1 MPKLTDFEE
10 MYMNIKSKN
19 KSFNTPNMKISER
32 IMRDLGLGF
41 ISVFSMILM
50 IANISFVPTDPS
62 FNVATSGEIK
72 NLFGAYGAN
81 IADLLRQIFGLN
93 SFLIIIF
100 AICTPVFLLIKGP
113 YKIARPYFRLIM
125 GLLGIISFG
134 VFLASLPPSSKWPF
148 SSGFGGLFGDAILGL
163 FTFPFH
169 FANWSK
175 GIFGFVFFISFLI
188 CTYFTFNLRF
198 KDIDSAWD
206 EFGYYWAGLRV
217 WLDNILKPNVKS
229 QKKSPY
235 PNIKTNKQAPPVS
248 REIPIARKQDIAIE
262 IPKKPKPSVR
272 ASEEVQPTLPF
283 NNPNGFE
290 LPRLEFLKKP
300 PVRNLQHDEA
310 ALRQNAQLLLSVLNQ
325 FKIFGEII
333 NVRPG
338 PVVTL
343 YELEPE
349 AGIKSS
355 RVISLADDIARS
367 MAAISCRVAVVKGRN
382 AIGIELP
389 NSRRE
394 SVYLRSL
401 LASREFEQ
409 SDNLLPLAL
418 GENIGGEPSIVDL
431 SKMPHLLIAGT
442 TGSGK
447 SVGINAMILSLLYR
461 LTPDQCRFIMIDPKM
476 VELSIY
482 NDIPHLLAPVVID
495 PKKAVSALKWTV
507 REMENRYKL
516 MSKVG
521 VRNISG
527 FNERANIAIKKGETF
542 EHVERVGWNRETGE
556 AIFETR
562 KIELKPMPFI
572 VVVIDEMADLMM
584 IAGKDIEG
592 AVQRLAQMARAVGI
606 HLITATQR
614 PSVDVITGTIK
625 ANFPTRISYMV
636 TSKIDSRTILG
647 EGGAEQ
653 LLGQGDLLFMAN
665 GGRINRLHGPFVSDE
680 EVRQIV
686 AALKAQGSPQYFED
700 ITSNIE
706 DDNDDGKMNSPFGAN
721 SGDELFD
728 KAVEIVATTRKV
740 STSFIQ
746 RQLKLGYNRA
756 ADLVD
761 RMEREGMISQPDHVG
776 RRQVLLPE
784 HKDY

>member
-1 MPKLTDFEE
+1 MPQT
-10 MYMNIKSKN
+10 
-19 KSFNTPNMKISER
+19 
-32 IMRDLGLGF
+32 
-41 ISVFSMILM
+41 
-50 IANISFVPTDPS
+50 
-62 FNVATSGEIK
+62 
-72 NLFGAYGAN
+72 
-81 IADLLRQIFGLN
+81 
-93 SFLIIIF
+93 
-100 AICTPVFLLIKGP
+100 
-113 YKIARPYFRLIM
+113 
-125 GLLGIISFG
+125 
-134 VFLASLPPSSKWPF
+134 SKWPMA
-148 SSGFGGLFGDAILGL
+148 SGFGGIIGDLILGTFTLFFQHANWARGLFG
-163 FTFPFH
+163 
-169 FANWSK
+169 
-175 GIFGFVFFISFLI
+175 FISFFAFLT
-188 CTYFTFNLRF
+188 CSYFAFNLNAR
-198 KDIDSAWD
+198 DLDGAWD
-206 EFGYYWAGLRV
+206 QATYYYSSLRV
-217 WLDNILKPNVKS
+217 WIDGFGKTKKKMGSKIKVASKPIQEPAPKIVQNFEEKTIPSKKINIG
-229 QKKSPY
+229 
-235 PNIKTNKQAPPVS
+235 
-248 REIPIARKQDIAIE
+248 IE
-262 IPKKPKPSVR
+262 LPKKAKSSPRVND
-272 ASEEVQPTLPF
+272 ELQPELPWER
-283 NNPNGFE
+283 PEGFE

-300 PVRNLQHDEA
+300 PQRNIQHDEA
-310 ALRQNAQLLLSVLNQ
+310 ALRQNALLLMSVLNQ
-325 FKIFGEII
+325 FKVQGEII

-355 RVISLADDIARS
+355 RVIGLADDIARS
-367 MAAISCRVAVVKGRN
+367 MAAVSCRVAVVKGRN

-394 SVYLRSL
+394 SVYLRTL
-401 LASREFEQ
+401 LSSREFENGGF
-409 SDNLLPLAL
+409 DLPLAL
-418 GENIGGEPSIVDL
+418 GETIGGEPSIVDL

-521 VRNISG
+521 VRNITG
-527 FNERANIAIKKGETF
+527 FNERAREAQRKGETF
-542 EHVERVGWNRETGE
+542 EHIERTGWNRETGE
-556 AIFETR
+556 PIFESR
-562 KIELKPMPFI
+562 QLELKPMPFI

-584 IAGKDIEG
+584 IAGKEIEG

-636 TSKIDSRTILG
+636 TTKIDSRTILG

-665 GGRINRLHGPFVSDE
+665 GGRISRLHGPFVSDD

-700 ITSNIE
+700 ITSHIDE
-706 DDNDDGKMNSPFGAN
+706 ESDSDNGMNGAFGAN

-728 KAVEIVATTRKV
+728 KAVNIVSQTRKV
-740 STSFIQ
+740 STSFLQ

-761 RMEREGMISQPDHVG
+761 RMEREGMISAPDHVG

-784 HKDY
+784 HRDY

>member
-1 MPKLTDFEE
+1 MPQQNNNFGNSL
-10 MYMNIKSKN
+10 NL
-19 KSFNTPNMKISER
+19 R
-32 IMRDLGLGF
+32 QRLVRDIGLA
-41 ISVFSMILM
+41 IIAMMALCAL
-50 IANISFVPTDPS
+50 IANISYNSTDPS
-62 FNVATSGEIK
+62 INVATSQK
-72 NLFGAYGAN
+72 VSNWFGTGGA
-81 IADLLRQIFGLN
+81 ITSDLLQQFFGLN
-93 SFLIIIF
+93 SYLLMLAIF
-100 AICTPVFLLIKGP
+100 GICVFALLSGP
-113 YKIARPYFRLIM
+113 SRIMRPKFRLIM
-125 GLLGIISFG
+125 AI
-134 VFLASLPPSSKWPF
+134 LAILFSGAALSAMPQTAKWPMA
-148 SSGFGGLFGDAILGL
+148 SGFGGIIGDLVLGTFTLFFQHANWARGLFG
-163 FTFPFH
+163 
-169 FANWSK
+169 
-175 GIFGFVFFISFLI
+175 FISFFAFLI
-188 CTYFTFNLRF
+188 CAYFAFNLKAR
-198 KDIDSAWD
+198 DLDGAWD
-206 EFGYYWAGLRV
+206 EATYYYSSFRV
-217 WLDNILKPNVKS
+217 WIDSFGKPKKKMGQKIKVASKPIQEPAQKIVQNFEEKPIQSKKINIGIELP
-229 QKKSPY
+229 KKS
-235 PNIKTNKQAPPVS
+235 K
-248 REIPIARKQDIAIE
+248 
-262 IPKKPKPSVR
+262 
-272 ASEEVQPTLPF
+272 ASPRVNDELQPELPWER
-283 NNPNGFE
+283 PEGFE

-300 PVRNLQHDEA
+300 PQRNIQHDEA
-310 ALRQNAQLLLSVLNQ
+310 ALRQNALLLMSVLNQ
-325 FKIFGEII
+325 FKVQGEII

-355 RVISLADDIARS
+355 RVIGLADDIARS
-367 MAAISCRVAVVKGRN
+367 MAAVSCRVAVVKGRN

-394 SVYLRSL
+394 SVYLRTL
-401 LASREFEQ
+401 LASREFENGGY
-409 SDNLLPLAL
+409 DLPLAL
-418 GENIGGEPSIVDL
+418 GETIGGEPSIVDL

-461 LTPDQCRFIMIDPKM
+461 LTPEQCRFIMIDPKM

-521 VRNISG
+521 VRNITG
-527 FNERANIAIKKGETF
+527 FNERAREAQRKGETF
-542 EHVERVGWNRETGE
+542 EHIERTGWNRETGE
-556 AIFETR
+556 PIFESR
-562 KIELKPMPFI
+562 QLELKPMPFI

-584 IAGKDIEG
+584 IAGKEIEG

-636 TSKIDSRTILG
+636 TTKIDSRTILG

-665 GGRINRLHGPFVSDE
+665 GGRISRLHGPFVSDD

-700 ITSNIE
+700 ITSHIDE
-706 DDNDDGKMNSPFGAN
+706 EGDSDNGMNGAFGAN

-728 KAVEIVATTRKV
+728 KAVNIVSQTRKV
-740 STSFIQ
+740 STSFLQ

-761 RMEREGMISQPDHVG
+761 RMEREGMISAPDHVG

-784 HKDY
+784 HRDY

>member
-1 MPKLTDFEE
+1 MIINAKQ
-10 MYMNIKSKN
+10 KN
-19 KSFNTPNMKISER
+19 NGFNQAPLKISER
-32 IMRDLGLGF
+32 ILRDLGLGLIAIF
-41 ISVFSMILM
+41 AIMAM
-50 IANISFVPTDPS
+50 IANISFAPTDPS
-62 FNVATSGEIK
+62 LNVATSGDIQ
-72 NLFGAYGAN
+72 NILGSNGAI
-81 IADLLRQIFGLN
+81 IADLMRQVFGLN
-93 SFLIIIF
+93 SYLIILF
-100 AICTPVFLLIKGP
+100 AVGSAIFLLFKGP
-113 YKIARPYFRLIM
+113 HKILKPHFRLIM
-125 GLLGIISFG
+125 GLVGIFFFG

-148 SSGFGGLFGDAILGL
+148 STSFGGLFGDFGLGI
-163 FTFPFH
+163 FTFAFE
-169 FANWSK
+169 FANWAK
-175 GIFGFVFFISFLI
+175 ALFGFLAFIGFLI
-188 CTYFTFNLRF
+188 CAYFTFNLNF
-198 KDIDSAWD
+198 KDIDGAWD
-206 EFGYYWAGLRV
+206 EFGYYWASLRV
-217 WLDNILKPNVKS
+217 SIDNIFAPKLK
-229 QKKSPY
+229 
-235 PNIKTNKQAPPVS
+235 KTK
-248 REIPIARKQDIAIE
+248 PIARQKQTQTQRETIQKPIISQKQNIAID

-272 ASEEVQPTLPF
+272 ATNELQPTLPF
-283 NNPNGFE
+283 NSPNGFE

-300 PVRNLQHDEA
+300 PQRNIQHDEA
-310 ALRQNAQLLLSVLNQ
+310 ALRQNAQLLMSVLNQ
-325 FKIFGEII
+325 FKIYGEII

-355 RVISLADDIARS
+355 RVTSLADDIARS

-409 SDNLLPLAL
+409 SENLLPLAL
-418 GENIGGEPSIVDL
+418 GETIGGEPSIVDL

-461 LTPDQCRFIMIDPKM
+461 LTPEQCRFIMIDPKM

-527 FNERANIAIKKGETF
+527 FNERANEAIRKGETF
-542 EHVERVGWNRETGE
+542 EHIERVGWNKDTGE
-556 AIFETR
+556 AIFEKR
-562 KIELKPMPFI
+562 QIELKPMPFI

-665 GGRINRLHGPFVSDE
+665 GGRINRLHGPFVSDD

-706 DDNDDGKMNSPFGAN
+706 EDEGQMNSPFGAN

-776 RRQVLLPE
+776 RRQVLLPD